1 MVKTTCIYIAVS
13 ALPTTQ
19 SFSLLQKL
27 FLFFFFF
34 HSYFING
41 DMWWCLSCN
50 KCTYCKQFPKCKFK
64 VLYNPCKMPA
74 CSPGV
79 IQPFLSKV
87 PYGMFRFS
95 YSNTLTHQWKYNGIY
110 SYHVQRHFDIQ
121 LEQGMEPLTF
131 WLVVRSALPPE
142 PQLPHIIMTI
152 WSCNSKTLV

>member
-1 MVKTTCIYIAVS
+1 MYSAFHNIQGLSTNRGLLYHGKNNLHLYSSFCSTNHSKFFFTSKIVS
-13 ALPTTQ
+13 I
-19 SFSLLQKL
+19 
-27 FLFFFFF
+27 FFFFR
-34 HSYFING
+34 SYFING

-64 VLYNPCKMPA
+64 VLYNPCNMPA

-131 WLVVRSALPPE
+131 
-142 PQLPHIIMTI
+142 
-152 WSCNSKTLV
+152 